1 MGEKYVDKAL
11 LDVLQYRTVVPYDRT
26 EEESMLVPVRRKKIL
41 EVFLKDPFKEIH
53 LREIARLSKVSLNNV
68 DNSLRLFV
76 KDNMF
81 KRRDVSN
88 MTFFKPSLENETLLK
103 IFEFLELE
111 KKKEFYD
118 KNKKIA
124 RLLQKYTQDIIDL
137 SNKRIQL
144 VILFGSVARGEWTK
158 GSDIDILVVVSEK
171 DKDVIEALNKA
182 KIDVSPLLEIS
193 PISTTTEKF
202 IEGFR
207 KKTEFYDELWKD
219 RVVLYNEFLF
229 WQMIKEGGRLYA

>member
-1 MGEKYVDKAL
+1 
-11 LDVLQYRTVVPYDRT
+11 
-26 EEESMLVPVRRKKIL
+26 MLIPVRRKKIL

-53 LREIARLSKVSLNNV
+53 LREIARLSEVSLNNV

-88 MTFFKPSLENETLLK
+88 MAFFKPNLENEALLK
-103 IFEFLELE
+103 IFELLELE

-171 DKDVIEALNKA
+171 DKDVIAALNKA

-193 PISTTTEKF
+193 PISTTIKKF

>member
-1 MGEKYVDKAL
+1 
-11 LDVLQYRTVVPYDRT
+11 
-26 EEESMLVPVRRKKIL
+26 MLVPVRRKKIL

-88 MTFFKPSLENETLLK
+88 MTFFKPNLENETLLK

-171 DKDVIEALNKA
+171 DKDVIAALNKA

>member
-1 MGEKYVDKAL
+1 
-11 LDVLQYRTVVPYDRT
+11 
-26 EEESMLVPVRRKKIL
+26 MLIPVRRKKIL
-41 EVFLKDPFKEIH
+41 EVFLKNPFKEIH
-53 LREIARLSKVSLNNV
+53 LRQIARLSEVSLNNV
-68 DNSLRLFV
+68 DSSLRLFV

-88 MTFFKPSLENETLLK
+88 MVFFKPNLENEILLK

-124 RLLQKYTQDIIDL
+124 RLLRKYTQDIIDL

-171 DKDVIEALNKA
+171 DKDVTTALNKA
-182 KIDVSPLLEIS
+182 KIDVSPLLEIR
-193 PISTTTEKF
+193 PIGTTTRKF

-219 RVVLYNEFLF
+219 RVILYNEFLF
-229 WQMIKEGGRLYA
+229 WQLIKEGGSLYV

>member
-1 MGEKYVDKAL
+1 MFIPD
-11 LDVLQYRTVVPYDRT
+11 
-26 EEESMLVPVRRKKIL
+26 RRKQIL
-41 EVFLKDPFKEIH
+41 EVFMKDPFKEIH
-53 LREIARLSKVSLNNV
+53 LREIARLSKVSLTNA
-68 DNSLRLFV
+68 DNTVRLLL
-76 KDNMF
+76 KHHML

-88 MTFFKPSLENETLLK
+88 MTFYKPNLENESLLK

-111 KKKEFYD
+111 KKNKFYN

-124 RLLQKYTQDIIDL
+124 RLLNKYTQDIIDL

-144 VILFGSVARGEWTK
+144 VILFGSVARSDWTK
-158 GSDIDILVVVSEK
+158 GSDIDILAVVSEK
-171 DKDVIEALNKA
+171 DKDIMAALNKA
-182 KIDVSPLLEIS
+182 KIDVSPLLEIR
-193 PISTTTEKF
+193 PIRTTTEKF

-229 WQMIKEGGRLYA
+229 WQMIKEGGKLHAYE

>member
-1 MGEKYVDKAL
+1 
-11 LDVLQYRTVVPYDRT
+11 
-26 EEESMLVPVRRKKIL
+26 MLIPVRRKKIL
-41 EVFLKDPFKEIH
+41 EVFLKSPFKEVH

-88 MTFFKPSLENETLLK
+88 MTFFRPNLENESLLK

-124 RLLQKYTQDIIDL
+124 RLLQKYTQDIVDL

-158 GSDIDILVVVSEK
+158 ESDIDILVVVSGK
-171 DKDVIEALNKA
+171 DKDVIAELNKA
-182 KIDVSPLLEIS
+182 KIDVSPILEIS

-229 WQMIKEGGRLYA
+229 WQMIKEGGSLYA

>member
-1 MGEKYVDKAL
+1 
-11 LDVLQYRTVVPYDRT
+11 
-26 EEESMLVPVRRKKIL
+26 MLIPVRRKKIL

-53 LREIARLSKVSLNNV
+53 LREIARSSKVSLNNV

-76 KDNMF
+76 KDDMF

-88 MTFFKPSLENETLLK
+88 MVFFRPNLENEVLLK
-103 IFEFLELE
+103 IFEYLELE
-111 KKKEFYD
+111 KKREFYD
-118 KNKKIA
+118 KNKKVA
-124 RLLQKYTQDIIDL
+124 RLLQKYTQDIIAL
-137 SNKRIQL
+137 SNRRIQL

-158 GSDIDILVVVSEK
+158 GSDIDILVVVLGK
-171 DKDVIEALNKA
+171 DNKVRAALNKA
-182 KIDVSPLLEIS
+182 KIDVSPLLEIR

-202 IEGFR
+202 IGGFR

-229 WQMIKEGGRLYA
+229 WQMIKEGSKLYA

>member
-1 MGEKYVDKAL
+1 
-11 LDVLQYRTVVPYDRT
+11 
-26 EEESMLVPVRRKKIL
+26 MLIPVRRKKIL

-88 MTFFKPSLENETLLK
+88 MTFFKPNLENETLLK

-137 SNKRIQL
+137 SNKKIQL

-158 GSDIDILVVVSEK
+158 GSDIDILAVVSEK
-171 DKDVIEALNKA
+171 DKDVIAVLNKA